1 MSTKNIL
8 DCRILICGIWCSCM
22 RRFASAWLYSWIFVL
37 STAVYESHVLRPTYM
52 YHDPHVHTWCEP
64 HVLWNTCTIKHMS
77 YEPHVPWTTCENEP
91 HVLWTTW
98 DMNIMYYGMNHMRC
112 EPHVSYEP
120 HEMWTSCT
128 MNHTKSVVHSTLLK
142 NVLCLHCTVVCD
154 SYDSMIFNLHDPL
167 YNEAIYLGVFVFQL
181 ITANYCFLILLSI
194 HRSRVSIV
202 DIVFIPARW
211 LFMPSCLDSS
221 QRP

>member
-1 MSTKNIL
+1 MQL
-8 DCRILICGIWCSCM
+8 QD
-22 RRFASAWLYSWIFVL
+22 
-37 STAVYESHVLRPTYM
+37 VLRVLGYILGFLFCLLLSMSLTY
-52 YHDPHVHTWCEP
+52 YDPHTCTMTHMWCEP
-64 HVLWNTCTIKHMS
+64 HVLWNTCTMKHMS

-181 ITANYCFLILLSI
+181 ITAFWYSWVFIVEYPSLILSLFQQ
-194 HRSRVSIV
+194 
-202 DIVFIPARW
+202 DDYLW
-211 LFMPSCLDSS
+211 LHALTVHKGHND
-221 QRP
+221 Q